1 VAAATT
7 ISVGNKAE
15 RQAEKYLVNRG
26 YHVVERNFRSKLG
39 EIDLIL
45 EKDNTL
51 VFVEVRY
58 RASSSRGTPEETVT
72 RSKIGKIIRTAE
84 VFLLKITGSTN
95 TIVASTLL
103 LYLIRS
109 RGSMVHSRLT
119 TIN

>member
-39 EIDLIL
+39 EIDLVL
-45 EKDNTL
+45 KKDHAL

-58 RASSSRGTPEETVT
+58 RSDSTRGTPAETVT
-72 RSKIGKIIRTAE
+72 RSKIGKIIRIAE
-84 VFLLKITGSTN
+84 VFLLKNNRFNYYDCRFDVIAISN
-95 TIVASTLL
+95 TLTWTDGEFTLDD
-103 LYLIRS
+103 Y
-109 RGSMVHSRLT
+109 
-119 TIN
+119 

>member
-84 VFLLKITGSTN
+84 VFLLKNNRFNEHDSRFDVSAISD
-95 TIVASTLL
+95 TLTWIDGAFTL
-103 LYLIRS
+103 DDY
-109 RGSMVHSRLT
+109 
-119 TIN
+119 